1 MMRGRRS
8 TLERSPVRTNPLRRL
23 ARMSFHRLNGAPMR
37 KLVLLAFAA
46 IVAAGAPAAA
56 QEKLRVSVPQRGLW
70 DTGVSELGRRA
81 GIFRKYGLDLDI
93 LFTSGGAESQQA
105 VIGGSMDIAAGVGV
119 SGAIGAFAKGAP
131 LRLIGSEMIG
141 APDLYWYVVPASP
154 IRAVADIAG
163 RSVGFSVT
171 GSSSHAGLLEFARQN
186 KLTVKPVS
194 TGGMPATLTQVMTG
208 QIDVGWAAAPFGID
222 ALESGRIRLVARGY
236 DVDALKGRTT
246 RVNVTSLDMLM
257 KRRDALERFMRAYR
271 ETIDWMYSDDPAV
284 LRHYAEYSG
293 FSEPVVKR
301 VREFIPKETMMPDR
315 IMGMDEIVSDAIKQ
329 RFLAKPLTQ
338 EEIAE
343 FVQIPAAP

>member
-1 MMRGRRS
+1 MF
-8 TLERSPVRTNPLRRL
+8 
-23 ARMSFHRLNGAPMR
+23 FHRLKGALMR

-46 IVAAGAPAAA
+46 VIAAGAPAAA
-56 QEKLRVSVPQRGLW
+56 QEKIRVSVPQRGLW

-81 GIFRKYGLDLDI
+81 GIFQKHGLDLDI

-105 VIGGSMDIAAGVGV
+105 VIGGSIDIAAGVGV

-141 APDLYWYVVPASP
+141 SPDLYWYVVPTSP
-154 IRAVADIAG
+154 IHAVADIAG

-208 QIDVGWAAAPFGID
+208 QIDVGWAAVPFGID
-222 ALESGRIRLVARGY
+222 ALEGGRIRLLARGY
-236 DVDALKGRTT
+236 DVEALKGRTT
-246 RVNVTSLDMLM
+246 RVNVTSLDMLA
-257 KRRDALERFMRAYR
+257 KRRDALERYMRAYR
-271 ETIDWMYSDDPAV
+271 ETVDWMYSDDPAV
-284 LRHYAEYSG
+284 LRHYADYSG
-293 FSEPVVKR
+293 FAESVVKR

-329 RFLAKPLTQ
+329 RFLAQPLTQ
-338 EEIAE
+338 GEIAE
-343 FVQIPAAP
+343 LVRIPAGP

>member
-1 MMRGRRS
+1 
-8 TLERSPVRTNPLRRL
+8 
-23 ARMSFHRLNGAPMR
+23 MSFHRFKGALMR
-37 KLVLLAFAA
+37 RLVLLALAA

-81 GIFRKYGLDLDI
+81 GIFKKHCLDLDI

-141 APDLYWYVVPASP
+141 SPDLYWYVAPGSP
-154 IRAVADIAG
+154 IRAVGDING
-163 RSVGFSVT
+163 KSVGFSVT

-186 KLTVKPVS
+186 KLTVKTVS
-194 TGGMPATLTQVMTG
+194 SGGMPATLTQVMTG

-222 ALESGRIRLVARGY
+222 ALDSGRIRLLARGY
-236 DVDALKGRTT
+236 DVEALKGRTT
-246 RVNVTSLDMLM
+246 RVNVTNLDMLA
-257 KRRDALERFMRAYR
+257 KRRDTLDRYMRAYR

-301 VREFIPKETMMPDR
+301 VREFIPKETMMPDL
-315 IMGMDEIVSDAIKQ
+315 IMGMDEIVADAIKQ
-329 RFLAKPLTQ
+329 RFLAQPLTQ
-338 EEIAE
+338 EQIAE
-343 FVQIPAAP
+343 FVRIPARP

>member
-1 MMRGRRS
+1 
-8 TLERSPVRTNPLRRL
+8 
-23 ARMSFHRLNGAPMR
+23 MSFHRFKGALMR
-37 KLVLLAFAA
+37 RLVLLALAA

-81 GIFRKYGLDLDI
+81 GIFKKHGLDLDI

-141 APDLYWYVVPASP
+141 SPDLYWYVAPGSP
-154 IRAVADIAG
+154 IRAVGDING
-163 RSVGFSVT
+163 KSVGFSVT

-186 KLTVKPVS
+186 KLTVKTVS
-194 TGGMPATLTQVMTG
+194 SGGMPATLTQVMTG

-222 ALESGRIRLVARGY
+222 ALDSGRIRLLARGY
-236 DVDALKGRTT
+236 DVEALKGRTT
-246 RVNVTSLDMLM
+246 RVNVTNLDMLA
-257 KRRDALERFMRAYR
+257 KRRDTLDRYMRAYR

-301 VREFIPKETMMPDR
+301 VREFIPKETMMPDL
-315 IMGMDEIVSDAIKQ
+315 IMGMDEIVADAIKQ
-329 RFLAKPLTQ
+329 RFLAQPLTQ
-338 EEIAE
+338 EQIAE
-343 FVQIPAAP
+343 FVRIPARP